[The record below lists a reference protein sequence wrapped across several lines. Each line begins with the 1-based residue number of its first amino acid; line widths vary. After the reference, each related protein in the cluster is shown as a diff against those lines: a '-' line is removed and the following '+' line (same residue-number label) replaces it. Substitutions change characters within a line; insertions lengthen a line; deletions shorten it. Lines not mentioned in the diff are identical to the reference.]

1 MKMQG
6 NTTEIDERNLLRLDA
21 LLSHGY
27 GLSPQLVM
35 RSKGLS
41 IEAKALYSYL
51 SSFAGAG
58 DTAFP
63 STSRILEELDISKNR
78 FYKIRK
84 ELISWGFISIETTAT
99 SAGLRT
105 VYTLPQNP
113 IAIKTEIDEIASRRN
128 EIKSSLVANLHNEDT
143 LSHKGDSESEHLQQS
158 AGNEPCRQSEAKA
171 QNRGSNLKPCLQSED
186 EGCLQSGD
194 KLYIDTNI
202 NPKVSIDR
210 SAAHPSDDEGP
221 SDWKVTEGMTDP
233 TQRDDGE
240 SDRDANRRDALDAVP
255 DGTYDPLPTVAD
267 GYTLSNSEFEA
278 FNRLCSLSIKT
289 VRGAVRNE
297 AAKQYAKRLGEGYS
311 PATIEKAYI
320 DYAEA
325 YRQNNPSPRFAKQ
338 LSDWFV
344 KSDGFAYFAK
354 KPVIRTTT
362 ATKATSGQ
370 DSDLR
375 AATEAKNDRL
385 TLAATDPTFRDLE
398 AAVSKARSLWGHACM
413 GNMFQESGCHPTALN
428 SSSGA
433 YGICQ
438 WLGGRKTGLE
448 NLAKEKGKD
457 MSDLSVQLDWF
468 WEEFAESCSGWNKAK
483 YKVFCAQSD
492 LKQCVYLFRSQFER
506 CGESEAADANRLAQ
520 AQRIYDA
527 LGTSNGTNGIDG
539 NGQDLKKATRRQ
551 KDVVNAANTTKSP
564 GQGWCAAWVTN
575 VFQSAGIGY
584 FGGNAC
590 DMCRAYCTSTNVR
603 DLKVGM
609 IIADVSHPGTGD
621 AGRLYGH
628 VGIYIGDNKVISN
641 EGAITIKSLQEFV
654 GFYGKGTGCKW
665 GWLGGVDLSK

>member
-1 MKMQG
+1 MEMQG
-6 NTTEIDERNLLRLDA
+6 NATEIDERNLLQLDA

-41 IEAKALYSYL
+41 IEAKALYGYL

-84 ELISWGFISIETTAT
+84 ELVSWGFISIETTAT

-113 IAIKTEIDEIASRRN
+113 IAIKTEIDEIANRRN
-128 EIKSSLVANLHNEDT
+128 EIKSSLVANLHNEDMV
-143 LSHKGDSESEHLQQS
+143 SHKGDSESERLQQS

-210 SAAHPSDDEGP
+210 SAAHPSADEGP

-240 SDRDANRRDALDAVP
+240 PDRNANRRDALDAVP

-297 AAKQYAKRLGEGYS
+297 AAKQYAKRIGGRILSRRHRKGLYRLCGSLSAEQPFTEVCEATVRLVRQKRWFRVFRQETCNSNNDSHQGYKWS
-311 PATIEKAYI
+311 
-320 DYAEA
+320 
-325 YRQNNPSPRFAKQ
+325 RFGSQGRNGGKERSA
-338 LSDWFV
+338 DTCR
-344 KSDGFAYFAK
+344 D
-354 KPVIRTTT
+354 R
-362 ATKATSGQ
+362 
-370 DSDLR
+370 SDL
-375 AATEAKNDRL
+375 
-385 TLAATDPTFRDLE
+385 
-398 AAVSKARSLWGHACM
+398 
-413 GNMFQESGCHPTALN
+413 
-428 SSSGA
+428 
-433 YGICQ
+433 
-438 WLGGRKTGLE
+438 
-448 NLAKEKGKD
+448 
-457 MSDLSVQLDWF
+457 
-468 WEEFAESCSGWNKAK
+468 
-483 YKVFCAQSD
+483 
-492 LKQCVYLFRSQFER
+492 
-506 CGESEAADANRLAQ
+506 
-520 AQRIYDA
+520 
-527 LGTSNGTNGIDG
+527 
-539 NGQDLKKATRRQ
+539 
-551 KDVVNAANTTKSP
+551 
-564 GQGWCAAWVTN
+564 QG
-575 VFQSAGIGY
+575 S
-584 FGGNAC
+584 
-590 DMCRAYCTSTNVR
+590 
-603 DLKVGM
+603 
-609 IIADVSHPGTGD
+609 
-621 AGRLYGH
+621 
-628 VGIYIGDNKVISN
+628 
-641 EGAITIKSLQEFV
+641 
-654 GFYGKGTGCKW
+654 
-665 GWLGGVDLSK
+665 

>member
-1 MKMQG
+1 MMEMQG
-6 NTTEIDERNLLRLDA
+6 NATEIDERNLLQLDA

-41 IEAKALYSYL
+41 IEAKALYGYL

-84 ELISWGFISIETTAT
+84 ELVSWGFISIETTAT

-113 IAIKTEIDEIASRRN
+113 IAIKTEIDEIANRRN

-143 LSHKGDSESEHLQQS
+143 VCHKEDSESESLQQP

-171 QNRGSNLKPCLQSED
+171 QNRGSNLNPHLQSED

-194 KLYIDTNI
+194 KLYKDTNI
-202 NPKVSIDR
+202 NRQVSIDR
-210 SAAHPSDDEGP
+210 SVQPSDDASS
-221 SDWKVTEGMTDP
+221 SDWKVIEGLDDS
-233 TQRDDGE
+233 TQRDDSEANG
-240 SDRDANRRDALDAVP
+240 RDAVSAVP

-297 AAKQYAKRLGEGYS
+297 AAKQYAKRIGEGYS
-311 PATIEKAYI
+311 PAAIEKAYM

-362 ATKATSGQ
+362 VSKATNGQ
-370 DSDLR
+370 ESALR
-375 AATEAKNDRL
+375 AAVDAKDERL
-385 TLAATDPTFRDLE
+385 TLAATDPVFRDLE

-413 GNMFQESGCHPTALN
+413 SSDVETANKL
-428 SSSGA
+428 
-433 YGICQ
+433 
-438 WLGGRKTGLE
+438 
-448 NLAKEKGKD
+448 KEEW
-457 MSDLSVQLDWF
+457 S
-468 WEEFAESCSGWNKAK
+468 
-483 YKVFCAQSD
+483 
-492 LKQCVYLFRSQFER
+492 
-506 CGESEAADANRLAQ
+506 
-520 AQRIYDA
+520 
-527 LGTSNGTNGIDG
+527 
-539 NGQDLKKATRRQ
+539 KATER
-551 KDVVNAANTTKSP
+551 ANEYYE
-564 GQGWCAAWVTN
+564 AHRA
-575 VFQSAGIGY
+575 SAV
-584 FGGNAC
+584 AT
-590 DMCRAYCTSTNVR
+590 A
-603 DLKVGM
+603 
-609 IIADVSHPGTGD
+609 
-621 AGRLYGH
+621 
-628 VGIYIGDNKVISN
+628 
-641 EGAITIKSLQEFV
+641 
-654 GFYGKGTGCKW
+654 
-665 GWLGGVDLSK
+665 

>member
-1 MKMQG
+1 MAANG
-6 NTTEIDERNLLRLDA
+6 IGAILGA
-21 LLSHGY
+21 LFGAIGVLIIPVIIIIAVICTISG
-27 GLSPQLVM
+27 G
-35 RSKGLS
+35 SKGENASVGSLT
-41 IEAKALYSYL
+41 
-51 SSFAGAG
+51 G
-58 DTAFP
+58 D
-63 STSRILEELDISKNR
+63 E
-78 FYKIRK
+78 
-84 ELISWGFISIETTAT
+84 
-99 SAGLRT
+99 
-105 VYTLPQNP
+105 
-113 IAIKTEIDEIASRRN
+113 
-128 EIKSSLVANLHNEDT
+128 
-143 LSHKGDSESEHLQQS
+143 
-158 AGNEPCRQSEAKA
+158 
-171 QNRGSNLKPCLQSED
+171 
-186 EGCLQSGD
+186 
-194 KLYIDTNI
+194 
-202 NPKVSIDR
+202 
-210 SAAHPSDDEGP
+210 
-221 SDWKVTEGMTDP
+221 
-233 TQRDDGE
+233 
-240 SDRDANRRDALDAVP
+240 
-255 DGTYDPLPTVAD
+255 
-267 GYTLSNSEFEA
+267 
-278 FNRLCSLSIKT
+278 
-289 VRGAVRNE
+289 
-297 AAKQYAKRLGEGYS
+297 
-311 PATIEKAYI
+311 ATIAQYLI
-320 DYAEA
+320 D
-325 YRQNNPSPRFAKQ
+325 KGV
-338 LSDWFV
+338 D
-344 KSDGFAYFAK
+344 
-354 KPVIRTTT
+354 RTHI
-362 ATKATSGQ
+362 
-370 DSDLR
+370 
-375 AATEAKNDRL
+375 AAI
-385 TLAATDPTFRDLE
+385 
-398 AAVSKARSLWGHACM
+398 M

-448 NLAKEKGKD
+448 NLAKKKGKD

>member
-1 MKMQG
+1 MQG

-41 IEAKALYSYL
+41 IEAKALYGYL

-84 ELISWGFISIETTAT
+84 ELVSWGFISIETTAT

-113 IAIKTEIDEIASRRN
+113 IAIKTEIDEIANRRN
-128 EIKSSLVANLHNEDT
+128 EIKSSLVANLHNEDMV
-143 LSHKGDSESEHLQQS
+143 SHKGDSESECLQQS

-278 FNRLCSLSIKT
+278 FNHLCSLSIKT

-362 ATKATSGQ
+362 ATKAMSITSCAEASITGLHLTEFFLVDLQVPLIASWAVISTQKSIKLPSTRTCPCSARSSQSFRIPSKADINVWMSMPQ
-370 DSDLR
+370 DKPPARSFIFTVR
-375 AATEAKNDRL
+375 TEAERIIRSAISSWASARWTN
-385 TLAATDPTFRDLE
+385 E
-398 AAVSKARSLWGHACM
+398 AVSHS
-413 GNMFQESGCHPTALN
+413 P
-428 SSSGA
+428 SS
-433 YGICQ
+433 
-438 WLGGRKTGLE
+438 RP
-448 NLAKEKGKD
+448 
-457 MSDLSVQLDWF
+457 M
-468 WEEFAESCSGWNKAK
+468 
-483 YKVFCAQSD
+483 
-492 LKQCVYLFRSQFER
+492 
-506 CGESEAADANRLAQ
+506 
-520 AQRIYDA
+520 
-527 LGTSNGTNGIDG
+527 
-539 NGQDLKKATRRQ
+539 
-551 KDVVNAANTTKSP
+551 
-564 GQGWCAAWVTN
+564 
-575 VFQSAGIGY
+575 
-584 FGGNAC
+584 
-590 DMCRAYCTSTNVR
+590 
-603 DLKVGM
+603 
-609 IIADVSHPGTGD
+609 
-621 AGRLYGH
+621 
-628 VGIYIGDNKVISN
+628 
-641 EGAITIKSLQEFV
+641 
-654 GFYGKGTGCKW
+654 
-665 GWLGGVDLSK
+665 